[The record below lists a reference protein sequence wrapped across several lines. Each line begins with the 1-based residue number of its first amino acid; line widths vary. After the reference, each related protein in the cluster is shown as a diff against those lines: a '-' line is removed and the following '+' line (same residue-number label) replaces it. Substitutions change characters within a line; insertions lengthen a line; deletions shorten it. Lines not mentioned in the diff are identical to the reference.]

1 MKRLVPTEF
10 ELSLKADRE
19 HAARGAALHKQ
30 KPLAV
35 NIHDDKQRIRE
46 LEAALKPF
54 SHPDLCKTFGGNI
67 EGDESIVFQ
76 RAGAVLKLGHFR
88 RVAALLNGG
97 GK

>member
-19 HAARGAALHKQ
+19 HAARGAAMHKQ

-54 SHPDLCKTFGGNI
+54 AELDTVGEPDNNHVKRYVLI
-67 EGDESIVFQ
+67 ADVR
-76 RAGAVLKLGHFR
+76 RAAAILKGAK
-88 RVAALLNGG
+88 
-97 GK
+97 